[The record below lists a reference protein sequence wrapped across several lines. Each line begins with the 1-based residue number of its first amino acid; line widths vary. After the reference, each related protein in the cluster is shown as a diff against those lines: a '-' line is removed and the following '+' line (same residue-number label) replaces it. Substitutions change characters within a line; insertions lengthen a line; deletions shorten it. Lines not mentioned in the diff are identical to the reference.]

1 MNVRINVSVCVRW
14 WAWIIPC
21 FPKPVIQCNTLNKQ
35 FLNNSS
41 VMYLTC
47 IVHYN
52 VMKYTA

>member
-1 MNVRINVSVCVRW
+1 MNVRINVSVCVCEVVG
-14 WAWIIPC
+14 IDYSM
-21 FPKPVIQCNTLNKQ
+21 FPKPVIYTFNKQ